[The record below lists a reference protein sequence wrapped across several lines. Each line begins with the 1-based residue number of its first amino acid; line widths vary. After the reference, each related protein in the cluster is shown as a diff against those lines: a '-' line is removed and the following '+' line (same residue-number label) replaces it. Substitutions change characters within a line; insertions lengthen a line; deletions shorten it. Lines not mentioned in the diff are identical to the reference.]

1 MKICI
6 PVTGP
11 EGLQAVL
18 QPDFTAAEHIL
29 IYNLKTGEHR
39 TFSRDG
45 DAANEADEEPI
56 TVDAVLCADMHP
68 QVLRAFAAQGI
79 QVFATEADTVELA
92 LQALQQGEAEELIAT
107 GGGCCGGG
115 HHAHADDHECCGG
128 HGHGEGE
135 GCGCGGEGHGHGH
148 SHGDDHEC
156 CGGKGHADDDHEC
169 CGGKGHAQAGVCGC
183 KD

>member
-11 EGLQAVL
+11 EGLQAAL

-29 IYNLKTGEHR
+29 VYNLQTGEHR

-45 DAANEADEEPI
+45 ETAEDTPEEPI
-56 TVDAVLCADMHP
+56 SVDAVLCADMHP

-79 QVFATEADTVELA
+79 QVFATGAETVELA
-92 LQALQQGEAEELIAT
+92 LQALQQGEAEELIAA
-107 GGGCCGGG
+107 GGGCCGGAH
-115 HHAHADDHECCGG
+115 HHAHDEEHECCGG
-128 HGHGEGE
+128 HGEGG
-135 GCGCGGEGHGHGH
+135 GCGCGSEDHGH
-148 SHGDDHEC
+148 SHDDDHEC

-169 CGGKGHAQAGVCGC
+169 CGGKGHGQKQGGCGC
-183 KD
+183 HG

>member
-11 EGLQAVL
+11 EGLQAAL

-29 IYNLKTGEHR
+29 VYNLQTGEHR

-45 DAANEADEEPI
+45 EEQAQSDEEPI
-56 TVDAVLCADMHP
+56 SVDAVLCADMHP

-79 QVFATEADTVELA
+79 QVFATAAETVAAA
-92 LQALQQGEAEELIAT
+92 LQALQQGEAEELVAA
-107 GGGCCGGG
+107 GGCCGGG
-115 HHAHADDHECCGG
+115 HHAHEDNHECCGG

-135 GCGCGGEGHGHGH
+135 GCGCGGAGHEHA
-148 SHGDDHEC
+148 HGDDHEC
-156 CGGKGHADDDHEC
+156 CGGQGHADDHEC
-169 CGGKGHAQAGVCGC
+169 CGGHGHAKAGGC
-183 KD
+183 KG